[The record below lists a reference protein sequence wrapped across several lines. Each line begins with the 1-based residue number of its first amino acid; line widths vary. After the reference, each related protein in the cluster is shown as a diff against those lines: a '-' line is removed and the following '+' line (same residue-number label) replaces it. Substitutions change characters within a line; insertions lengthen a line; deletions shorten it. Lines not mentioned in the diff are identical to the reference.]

1 MVPPEQPAELARLL
15 AGFGAEVKRRIM
27 LGTYALSAGYY
38 DAYYGQAQKVRT
50 LVQRDFEAAFAD
62 CHVLISPTC
71 PTTAFPIG
79 EKVDDP
85 LAMYLNDIATI
96 PVNLAGN
103 AAMSLPVG
111 LAPDDGLPV
120 GLQIMAPHRADD
132 RLYGVGAALEE
143 ALEDKWGYRLIE
155 KVTA

>member
-1 MVPPEQPAELARLL
+1 MALTRE

-27 LGTYALSAGYY
+27 LGTYALSSGYY

-50 LVQRDFEAAFAD
+50 LIPRDFAAAFEQVD
-62 CHVLISPTC
+62 VLVSPTT
-71 PTTAFPIG
+71 PTTAFRIG

-85 LAMYLNDIATI
+85 LAMYLNDVATI

-120 GLQIMAPHRADD
+120 GLQIMAPTMADD
-132 RLYGVGAALEE
+132 RLYAVGAALET
-143 ALEDKWGYRLIE
+143 ALRDRWGHLLIE
-155 KVTA
+155 EAPSL